1 MCVALEDDPLVGI
14 VGRSDGAVD
23 SAALEA
29 TVDDR
34 GGRAVTGGRET
45 VLEAE
50 PSLLVVEGEADLAAV
65 VRARADVPTLAV
77 GSISGVE
84 TVEPAEAA
92 SALESALTGSA
103 GVRRLPRLEVDV
115 ESRGGD
121 LEAATGA
128 NEHTELERA
137 LFDVTLV
144 AKKPAQISEF
154 GVYSRD
160 ELVETVRADGIVTA
174 TPAGSHGYTTALGG
188 PLLSVGVDGVAVT
201 PIAPFVTR
209 TPRWVVPSDD
219 LVLSVERNEAD
230 VTLVVDGQ
238 DRETLTIGAKIRL
251 SSAGRM
257 PVVVPAPNCDSS

>member
-34 GGRAVTGGRET
+34 GGTTVTGGRET

-65 VRARADVPTLAV
+65 ARARVDVPTLAV
-77 GSISGVE
+77 GSIPGVE

-92 SALESALTGSA
+92 SALESALAGSA
-103 GVRRLPRLEVDV
+103 DVRRLPRLEVDV

-128 NEHTELERA
+128 SGQTDLERA

-160 ELVETVRADGIVTA
+160 ELVETVRADGIVAA

-219 LVLSVERNEAD
+219 LVLRVERNEAD

-251 SSAGRM
+251 SS
-257 PVVVPAPNCDSS
+257 VDTLETIVPATRRDDR